1 MEQES
6 MDNKRLIIA
15 ISFDEAKGT
24 YEVKLPAGSNLAEA
38 AFGISA
44 FIKCLVRDKVIKTP
58 TEFIE
63 QIQKYTFDVQYKELE
78 EENENKS

>member
-1 MEQES
+1 
-6 MDNKRLIIA
+6 MDNKENSKRLIIA
-15 ISFDEAKGT
+15 ISFDEYKGV
-24 YEVKLPAGSNLAEA
+24 YNVKLPAGSNLAEA

-58 TEFIE
+58 TDFIE

-78 EENENKS
+78 DGDNKS

>member
-15 ISFDEAKGT
+15 ISFDENKGA

-44 FIKCLVRDKVIKTP
+44 FIKCLVRDKIIKTP
-58 TEFIE
+58 TDFIE

-78 EENENKS
+78 DGTDNS

>member
-1 MEQES
+1 
-6 MDNKRLIIA
+6 MDNKENDKRLIIA
-15 ISFDEAKGT
+15 ISFDESKGA

-78 EENENKS
+78 DGDDKS